1 MISYFSRRTV
11 VSAAVLS
18 GFMVSALDGGSV
30 AYARNES
37 PPLPLWKT
45 EGEEPFDNCDPRAFM
60 ISTESLDDD
69 AQLAY
74 LDLTTSAT
82 QVVLAPAGP
91 KVRGYSYN
99 ALGYNPQDN
108 YLYAMKGGS
117 ETNNLIRI
125 GKDGEPRFV
134 AILPEI
140 RGAFSADFDD
150 EGNYYVQ
157 SGPSL
162 YKYKITDDGPVRV
175 WDQPYESVTVADI
188 VYYDGA
194 IWSVHTSRF
203 PDRTDAIV
211 VRIALDGP
219 DGYPSAPPVLREAF
233 SFYPAGSFQ
242 MTSMFPSKNGVY
254 GYDTSG
260 GRLFRLN
267 LPTNDP
273 NDASLQH
280 IVNGIKAGGSDG
292 AKCRDAP
299 LGLPAEISV
308 RKTTPS
314 SAFVPGETVNF
325 TIRVENQGPHGASA
339 ITLQDPLPAGVI
351 SAAWTCTPSGEMAV
365 CPAESGTGPIDVL
378 LALQEAGSYVTFEVT
393 MKTDPAA
400 NAEIINTANIIV
412 PEDFTDDPSNNTST
426 VSVIPPRLELE
437 KTGSWIDANDNG
449 APDVGEHVEFTFTVL
464 NASPADLSN
473 VVIEDPLVTTV
484 TPAAVETLPAGATA
498 EFKALYPL
506 TLEDTLAE
514 KVVNT
519 ASATG
524 STGRQQHH
532 ALERIHGRGSFAP
545 ASTADPYG
553 QNCGIPR

>member
-37 PPLPLWKT
+37 PPLPLWNT
-45 EGEEPFDNCDPRAFM
+45 EGEEPFDNCDPRAIM

-99 ALGYNPQDN
+99 ALGYNSQDN

-314 SAFVPGETVNF
+314 SAFVP
-325 TIRVENQGPHGASA
+325 
-339 ITLQDPLPAGVI
+339 
-351 SAAWTCTPSGEMAV
+351 
-365 CPAESGTGPIDVL
+365 
-378 LALQEAGSYVTFEVT
+378 
-393 MKTDPAA
+393 
-400 NAEIINTANIIV
+400 
-412 PEDFTDDPSNNTST
+412 
-426 VSVIPPRLELE
+426 
-437 KTGSWIDANDNG
+437 
-449 APDVGEHVEFTFTVL
+449 
-464 NASPADLSN
+464 
-473 VVIEDPLVTTV
+473 
-484 TPAAVETLPAGATA
+484 
-498 EFKALYPL
+498 
-506 TLEDTLAE
+506 
-514 KVVNT
+514 
-519 ASATG
+519 
-524 STGRQQHH
+524 
-532 ALERIHGRGSFAP
+532 
-545 ASTADPYG
+545 
-553 QNCGIPR
+553 